1 VLLIKEEIF
10 MFTGIIQSIAK
21 IIDITDEKGIR
32 TFVIDFSKGFCT
44 DLEIGASVSVD
55 GVCLTVT
62 EIVSEVRVKFD
73 VMLQS
78 LLITTLSEYRT
89 NTCVN
94 VERAAKE
101 GAEIGGHPLS
111 GHVDFKTPIVNIT
124 HIEDNYCIRLGLSK
138 EWKRYVFP
146 KGYIALNGASLT
158 ISQVNKTEQ
167 WFEVWLIP
175 ETRRMTVFEAKTV
188 GENINIEIER
198 GTQVVVDTLRD
209 ALEENLGA
217 LLPLF
222 EKILSEQGVDI
233 NALGHNIKSPIQK
246 NS

>member
-1 VLLIKEEIF
+1 
-10 MFTGIIQSIAK
+10 MFTGIVQSIAK
-21 IIDITDEKGIR
+21 IADVTDKNGIR
-32 TFVIDFSKGFCT
+32 TFVMDFKEGFCT
-44 DLEIGASVSVD
+44 DLDIGASVAVD

-62 EIVSEVRVKFD
+62 ELVSDIRVKFD

-78 LLITTLSEYRT
+78 LLITTLSEYEKGT
-89 NTCVN
+89 FVN
-94 VERAAKE
+94 VERAAKD

-111 GHVDFKTPIVNIT
+111 GHVDFNVSIIDIN

-158 ISQVNKTEQ
+158 ISQVNKQQE

-175 ETRRMTVFEAKTV
+175 ETRRMTVFEAKVV
-188 GENINIEIER
+188 GDHINVEIER
-198 GTQVVVDTLRD
+198 GTQVIVDTVRD
-209 ALEENLGA
+209 TLQESLGP

-222 EKILSEQGVDI
+222 EKLLEEQGVDI
-233 NALGHNIKSPIQK
+233 DSLGHNTTDLINQ
-246 NS
+246 NN

>member
-1 VLLIKEEIF
+1 
-10 MFTGIIQSIAK
+10 MFTGIVQSIAK
-21 IIDITDEKGIR
+21 IADVTDKNGIR
-32 TFVIDFSKGFCT
+32 TFVMDFKEGFCT
-44 DLEIGASVSVD
+44 DLDIGASVAVD

-62 EIVSEVRVKFD
+62 ELVSDIRVKFD

-78 LLITTLSEYRT
+78 LLITTLSEYEKGT
-89 NTCVN
+89 FVN
-94 VERAAKE
+94 VERAAKD

-111 GHVDFKTPIVNIT
+111 GHVDFNVSIININ

-158 ISQVNKTEQ
+158 ISQVNKQQE

-175 ETRRMTVFEAKTV
+175 ETRRMTVFEAKVV
-188 GENINIEIER
+188 GDHINVEIER
-198 GTQVVVDTLRD
+198 GTQVIVDTVRD
-209 ALEENLGA
+209 TLQESLGP

-222 EKILSEQGVDI
+222 ERLLEEQGVDI
-233 NALGHNIKSPIQK
+233 DSLGHNTTDLINQ
-246 NS
+246 NN